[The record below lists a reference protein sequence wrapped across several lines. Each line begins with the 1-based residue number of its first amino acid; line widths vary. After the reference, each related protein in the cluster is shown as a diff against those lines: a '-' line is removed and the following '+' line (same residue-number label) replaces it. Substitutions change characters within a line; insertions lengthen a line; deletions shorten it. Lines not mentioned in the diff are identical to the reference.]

1 MSDDESGAQSERP
14 LTDQERAELY
24 REQLKQLHVIDLV
37 RDMMVTLVTVGYE
50 KLGLTDQTRDLRDLT
65 DARVAIESLR
75 RLIEVVEGE
84 GDPEAATLRSTF
96 AQMQLNFARATAES
110 RAAAAEPRGAASAPA
125 PGAAPEPAAP
135 PAGGPEAAEKPSE
148 LESRP
153 GVETES
159 EAQKAASAQMPPH
172 QTAAKPGKS
181 ATEKSAPK
189 STQKAAAKK
198 AAPRKSAPGS
208 ASRKSA
214 PKSASPSKKAPRKKP
229 SGGETPPGA

>member
-1 MSDDESGAQSERP
+1 MSDDESGTRSERP

-84 GDPEAATLRSTF
+84 GDPEATTLRSTL
-96 AQMQLNFARATAES
+96 AQMQLNFARASAES
-110 RAAAAEPRGAASAPA
+110 RVAAAEPRGAASPAQPRAAGAPS
-125 PGAAPEPAAP
+125 PGAAPEPAVP
-135 PAGGPEAAEKPSE
+135 PAGGPGAAKEPSE
-148 LESRP
+148 PQSRP

-159 EAQKAASAQMPPH
+159 EAEKAPSAQMPPR
-172 QTAAKPGKS
+172 QTAAKAG
-181 ATEKSAPK
+181 
-189 STQKAAAKK
+189 KAAPKK
-198 AAPRKSAPGS
+198 AAPKKSAPEKP
-208 ASRKSA
+208 APEKPA
-214 PKSASPSKKAPRKKP
+214 PKKAASSPKRAPRKKP